1 DQKKLQAKPLKSAI
15 DDWVGRLLALVSSDM
30 PDKCWVGLDLKGVT
44 CQECSSDRFFSLY
57 YVWFNSL
64 LSHIK
69 NPESSRIVRV
79 VSCTSI
85 SDLLTRLSRFTNTKK
100 DTVSHASK
108 VIFPSLN
115 YWRKN
120 LQRHYGKALSL
131 LSTIHIE
138 IGGVAGDIFRISK

>member
-1 DQKKLQAKPLKSAI
+1 MVQTLFDFGIL
-15 DDWVGRLLALVSSDM
+15 M
-30 PDKCWVGLDLKGVT
+30 YPDKCWVGLDLMGVT

-57 YVWFNSL
+57 FVWFNSL

-69 NPESSRIVRV
+69 NLESSRIVRV

-85 SDLLTRLSRFTNTKK
+85 TDLLTRLSRFTNTKK
-100 DTVSHASK
+100 DAVSHASK

-120 LQRHYGKALSL
+120 LQRHYG
-131 LSTIHIE
+131 
-138 IGGVAGDIFRISK
+138 